1 MLVLS
6 HRGYHVQLPENTL
19 EAFAAA
25 VTMGVDG
32 IETDLRLTAD
42 GELILFHDRLAPD
55 GRPVSEVTR
64 DELRRMLGHDVPLAE
79 TALQHWPQLLWNL
92 EIKTPSALKASLD
105 LIVRFQRSH
114 RLLVSS
120 FWHPVVEETA
130 RQAEVDCGLLVTHH
144 PSYERDDMPPFVIA
158 AQANA
163 ASWRRRI
170 NTIVWN
176 FEFLDHAAVQAA
188 AEAGYRNFCYGLS
201 TPAEHDQA
209 RQWGLD
215 AIITDRPEFAVR

>member
-6 HRGYHVQLPENTL
+6 HRGYHVKLPENTL
-19 EAFAAA
+19 DAFEAA
-25 VTMGVDG
+25 VKMGVDG

-42 GELILFHDRLAPD
+42 GQLILFHDRLAPD
-55 GRPVSEVTR
+55 SRLVSEVSR
-64 DELRRMLGHDVPLAE
+64 DELRRMVGHDVPLAE
-79 TALQHWPQLLWNL
+79 TALQHWPQILWNL
-92 EIKTPSALKASLD
+92 EIKTPTALNASLD
-105 LIVRFQRSH
+105 LIARFKQTH

-144 PSYERDDMPPFVIA
+144 PGNEGIAPVPFAIT
-158 AQANA
+158 AQDPTT
-163 ASWRRRI
+163 SPWRRHI

-176 FEFLDHAAVQAA
+176 FEFLDQAAVRSA
-188 AEAGYRNFCYGLS
+188 AEAGYRNFCYGVS
-201 TPAEHDQA
+201 TPAEHMQA

-215 AIITDRPEFAVR
+215 GIITDRPEFA